1 MSEILHSPGVLA
13 LELSAGTAPSAY
25 TLSRDQADAL
35 ARLIADDLA
44 RLLPPTKHQP
54 GAEQADLLVLGALY
68 DHAQLL
74 RPGWPV
80 LAELA
85 ELAQHSR
92 ALQGGSG
99 GRIVAFG
106 SHAGVMPGER
116 LQPETQS
123 VPGALLLLPW
133 TFCADETL
141 ASDLGARMESVF
153 MAKGEA
159 GTQTADFLM
168 RTLGLR
174 LEHARYLTRHDL
186 CALTCSQLEHAGF
199 SALWQMLEFALLYP
213 QRDGEALTS
222 RGRKLEFRNGEV
234 HCALPAYADWVAE
247 FGRGADA
254 AERTIGYAGWLF
266 ELRQYAGLFAAH
278 QVSLRFDGNA
288 NDASL
293 PVQLL
298 ADIDPA
304 LPLPSLYAHEA
315 RGLGVVVITVA
326 QVAPQ
331 GAARVLAHAWPLDQ
345 AALGDGV
352 AQLAARFGA
361 SPQLQRLGRIVFD
374 AAGAELAIIDAAPM
388 VH

>member
-44 RLLPPTKHQP
+44 RLLPPAKHQP

-92 ALQGGSG
+92 ALQGGGG

-106 SHAGVMPGER
+106 SHGGVMPGER
-116 LQPETQS
+116 LQPEVQS

-133 TFCADETL
+133 TFCADEAL
-141 ASDLGARMESVF
+141 ATDLGARMESVF

-168 RTLGLR
+168 RALGLR

-222 RGRKLEFRNGEV
+222 RGRKLAFREGQV

-247 FGRGADA
+247 FGRGDDA

-278 QVSLRFDGNA
+278 QVALRFDANA

-298 ADIDPA
+298 ADVDPA
-304 LPLPSLYAHEA
+304 LPAASLYAHEA

-326 QVAPQ
+326 QVAAH

-374 AAGAELAIIDAAPM
+374 AAGAELAITDAAP
-388 VH
+388 VAH

>member
-99 GRIVAFG
+99 SRIVAFG
-106 SHAGVMPGER
+106 SHGGVMPGER
-116 LQPETQS
+116 LQPEVQS

-133 TFCADETL
+133 TFCADEAL
-141 ASDLGARMESVF
+141 ANDLGARMESVF
-153 MAKGEA
+153 MVKGEA

-222 RGRKLEFRNGEV
+222 RGRKLAFREGKV
-234 HCALPAYADWVAE
+234 LCALPAYADWVAE
-247 FGRGADA
+247 FGRGDDA

-278 QVSLRFDGNA
+278 QVALRFDANA

-298 ADIDPA
+298 ADVDPA
-304 LPLPSLYAHEA
+304 LPVASLYAHEA

-326 QVAPQ
+326 QVAAH

-374 AAGAELAIIDAAPM
+374 AAGAELAIADAAQ
-388 VH
+388 VAR